1 MSVHALVTSPLS
13 RGLFAKAVVMSGG
26 PAETADGPSLADV
39 EKTYVDFAASKGI
52 AADDPKA
59 LEKLRAMSAEKITDG
74 LSMIQLFRPGPRTFA
89 GPFVDGK
96 IVVDQAKAY
105 SSGNF
110 AHVPMLIG
118 ATSADSGGKMGFMIA
133 GGRRAAARIAAQKN
147 PVWEYRFSYVAESLG
162 QSGAQHAT
170 DIPFFFDTQAIKYG
184 DKTTAR
190 DNRAGKLISA
200 YLVNFAR
207 TGDPNGAG
215 LPTWPRYATASDA
228 LLDFTGAGTAVA
240 QRDPWG
246 AEIDDGEKKLAAAKA
261 SGHYNSLTTP
271 IGELLDDA
279 AARAVLQKHIPAVI
293 GNSQIE
299 MARGL
304 TLEAL
309 QTFAPQQLTPA
320 VVQAID
326 AELAML
332 PVHSK

>member
-1 MSVHALVTSPLS
+1 
-13 RGLFAKAVVMSGG
+13 
-26 PAETADGPSLADV
+26 
-39 EKTYVDFAASKGI
+39 
-52 AADDPKA
+52 
-59 LEKLRAMSAEKITDG
+59 
-74 LSMIQLFRPGPRTFA
+74 MIQLFRPGPRTFA

-184 DKTTAR
+184 DKTTSR

-200 YLVNFAR
+200 YLVNFAK
-207 TGDPNGAG
+207 TGDPNGAS
-215 LPTWPRYATASDA
+215 LPKWPRYAAASDT
-228 LLDFTGAGTAVA
+228 LLDFTDTGTAMA

-246 AEIDDGEKKLAAAKA
+246 AEIDEREQKLAAATA

-326 AELAML
+326 AELSML